1 MKCPKCGYL
10 GFETTDRCRHCGY
23 DFSLSTPTVTASE
36 LPLRSQ
42 DEPEA
47 PLADFD
53 LDRMIGEPDPSPAP
67 TPSGFPLRSVAED
80 DEEREGPVTA
90 VGTATP
96 TALPLF
102 TSAPPAENDD
112 TPLITTPRPPRPP
125 LAVRRPTPEV
135 ARRRTPRTIRR
146 DEDDMS
152 LQLEPFA
159 TAEPDTAVASAERK
173 LSAPTAH
180 IGRRLFSALVDAA
193 LLGTINAVI
202 LYLTL
207 AIAGISFGELRLL
220 PPVPMI
226 AFLLLLNGG
235 YLIAF
240 TAAGGQT
247 LGKMLTHI
255 RVTGEGGQRVD
266 VAGAVLR
273 AIGILLTIA
282 LLGIPYIAVF
292 FSQHRRAL
300 HDRLAG
306 TRVIKG
312 A

>member
-23 DFSLSTPTVTASE
+23 DFSLSTPAVTASE

-47 PLADFD
+47 PLADLD

-67 TPSGFPLRSVAED
+67 TPGGFPLNSVAED
-80 DEEREGPVTA
+80 DEEREQPVTA
-90 VGTATP
+90 VGVATP
-96 TALPLF
+96 PSLPLF
-102 TSAPPAENDD
+102 RSAPSAENDD

-125 LAVRRPTPEV
+125 LAVRRATPEV

-146 DEDDMS
+146 DDDDMS
-152 LQLEPFA
+152 LRLEPSA
-159 TAEPDTAVASAERK
+159 TARPDTGVARAEGEP
-173 LSAPTAH
+173 LAAH
-180 IGRRLFSALVDAA
+180 IGLRLFSALVDAA
-193 LLGTINAVI
+193 LLGAINAVI

-207 AIAGISFGELRLL
+207 AIAGISFAELRLV
-220 PPVPMI
+220 PPVPMA

-255 RVTGEGGQRVD
+255 RVTREGGGRVD
-266 VAGAVLR
+266 IGAAVLR
-273 AIGILLTIA
+273 AIGVLFTIA
-282 LLGIPYIAVF
+282 LLGIPYMPVF
-292 FSQHRRAL
+292 LSQHRRAL

>member
-23 DFSLSTPTVTASE
+23 DFSLATPAVTATE

-53 LDRMIGEPDPSPAP
+53 LDRMIGEPDASPAP
-67 TPSGFPLRSVAED
+67 TPGAFPLRSVAD
-80 DEEREGPVTA
+80 DGEEGQRQAAA
-90 VGTATP
+90 VATP
-96 TALPLF
+96 PSLSLF
-102 TSAPPAENDD
+102 STETPVENDD
-112 TPLITTPRPPRPP
+112 KPLITTPRPPRPP
-125 LAVRRPTPEV
+125 LAVRRATPEV
-135 ARRRTPRTIRR
+135 ARRRTPRTMRR
-146 DEDDMS
+146 DDDGMS
-152 LQLEPFA
+152 LQLEA
-159 TAEPDTAVASAERK
+159 SAAAEQDTASARAEAEPA
-173 LSAPTAH
+173 APAAAH
-180 IGRRLFSALVDAA
+180 VGARLFSALVDAA
-193 LLGTINAVI
+193 LLGAINGVI

-207 AIAGISFGELRLL
+207 AIAGISFGELRIV
-220 PPVPMI
+220 PPVPMT
-226 AFLLLLNGG
+226 AFLLLLNLG

-255 RVTGEGGQRVD
+255 RVTAEGGGRVD
-266 VAGAVLR
+266 MAGAVLR
-273 AIGILLTIA
+273 AIGILLTVA
-282 LLGIPYIAVF
+282 LAGIPYLAVF
-292 FSQHRRAL
+292 FSQQRKAL

>member
-23 DFSLSTPTVTASE
+23 DFSLSTPAVTASE
-36 LPLRSQ
+36 LPLRSR

-47 PLADFD
+47 PLEDFD
-53 LDRMIGEPDPSPAP
+53 LDRMIGEPDPAP
-67 TPSGFPLRSVAED
+67 TPSAFPLRSVAED
-80 DEEREGPVTA
+80 DEKPEHPAGRA
-90 VGTATP
+90 ATP
-96 TALPLF
+96 PALSLF
-102 TSAPPAENDD
+102 AREPAAESDD

-125 LAVRRPTPEV
+125 LAVRRATPEV

-146 DEDDMS
+146 DEDGMS
-152 LQLEPFA
+152 LQLEASA
-159 TAEPDTAVASAERK
+159 TAGPDAAVVGAE
-173 LSAPTAH
+173 AEPTAPAAP
-180 IGRRLFSALVDAA
+180 IAARLFSALVDAA

-202 LYLTL
+202 VYLTL
-207 AIAGISFGELRLL
+207 AIAGISFGELRLV
-220 PPVPMI
+220 PPVPMA

-240 TAAGGQT
+240 TTAGGQT

-255 RVTGEGGQRVD
+255 RVTAEGGGRVD
-266 VAGAVLR
+266 MRGAVLR
-273 AIGILLTIA
+273 AIGILLTVA
-282 LLGIPYIAVF
+282 LLGIPYLAVF
-292 FSQHRRAL
+292 FSQQRRAL